1 MGVCIHEKILRLVLV
16 KNSGSPQMFQ
26 CLDCCKVI
34 PEENILLGHFI
45 QKKYEIDDET
55 SKILDL
61 QPMLQTSMMGIFMN
75 ALKHHELRKKVLQ
88 NKFLQMLIEKNE
100 FL

>member
-1 MGVCIHEKILRLVLV
+1 MQVCIHEKTLRLILV

-34 PEENILLGHFI
+34 PEDDILLGHFI
-45 QKKYEIDDET
+45 QKKYEIDDEA
-55 SKILDL
+55 SEILDS
-61 QPMLQTSMMGIFMN
+61 QPMIQTFMMGVFMN
-75 ALKHHELRKKVLQ
+75 ALKHRELRIKARQ
-88 NKFLQMLIEKNE
+88 NKFLQMLIEQNK

>member
-1 MGVCIHEKILRLVLV
+1 MQVCIHEKIMRLVLV

-26 CLDCCKVI
+26 CFNCCKVI

-45 QKKYEIDDET
+45 QKKYEIDNET
-55 SKILDL
+55 SEILDS
-61 QPMLQTSMMGIFMN
+61 QPTLQTSMMGLCIS
-75 ALKHHELRKKVLQ
+75 ALKHRELRIKERQ
-88 NKFLQMLIEKNE
+88 NKFLKMLIEKNE

>member
-1 MGVCIHEKILRLVLV
+1 MQVCIHEKIMRLVLV

-26 CLDCCKVI
+26 CFNCCKVI

-45 QKKYEIDDET
+45 QKKYEIDNET
-55 SKILDL
+55 SEIFDS
-61 QPMLQTSMMGIFMN
+61 QPTLQTSLMGIFMN
-75 ALKHHELRKKVLQ
+75 ALKHRELRIKVRQ
-88 NKFLQMLIEKNE
+88 NEFLKTLIEKNE

>member
-1 MGVCIHEKILRLVLV
+1 MQVCIHEKTLRLILV

-26 CLDCCKVI
+26 CFNCCKVI
-34 PEENILLGHFI
+34 LEDDILLGHFI

-55 SKILDL
+55 SEILDS
-61 QPMLQTSMMGIFMN
+61 QPTLQTSTMGIFMN
-75 ALKHHELRKKVLQ
+75 ALKHHELKIKARQ

>member
-1 MGVCIHEKILRLVLV
+1 MQVCIHEKTLRLILV

-45 QKKYEIDDET
+45 QEKYEIDDET

-61 QPMLQTSMMGIFMN
+61 QPMIQTTVMGVFMN
-75 ALKHHELRKKVLQ
+75 ALKHRELRIKERQ
-88 NKFLQMLIEKNE
+88 NKFLQMLIEQNE